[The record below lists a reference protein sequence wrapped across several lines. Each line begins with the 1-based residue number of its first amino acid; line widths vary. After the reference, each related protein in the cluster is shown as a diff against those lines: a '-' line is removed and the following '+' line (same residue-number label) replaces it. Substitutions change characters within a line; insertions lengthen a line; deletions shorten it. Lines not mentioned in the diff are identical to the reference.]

1 MIMGMPVIIDI
12 PESID
17 ETVFEEVSSY
27 LHGIDETFSTYRHD
41 SEVSRFNNG
50 SLKKDNLSADVRYVS
65 EQCEYY
71 SGLTDG
77 YFSAYYSE
85 IFDPSGFVKAWAMH
99 HVAVIIQSGGYA
111 TYLINIAGD
120 MIASGETR
128 TWNIAI
134 QDPLQKDSIYGV
146 VALHNQSIA
155 TSGSYERGD
164 HIINPITRSTD
175 TDLISVS
182 IYGNDIINADVCATT
197 CIAMGS
203 AMAQDFLSRYPTY
216 AALLIKKNGSS
227 ILVNGFTVFKTQIA
241 Q

>member
-1 MIMGMPVIIDI
+1 MGMPVIIDI
-12 PESID
+12 PGSID
-17 ETVFEEVSSY
+17 ETVFEEVFSF
-27 LHGIDETFSTYRHD
+27 LRGVDQTFSTYRHD

-50 SLKKDNLSADVRYVS
+50 LLKKGDLSADVQYVLK
-65 EQCEYY
+65 QCEHY
-71 SGLTDG
+71 SRLTDG
-77 YFSAYYSE
+77 YFTAYYSE
-85 IFDPSGFVKAWAMH
+85 TCDPSGYVKAWAMH
-99 HVAVIIQSGGYA
+99 HVARMIESGGYA

-120 MIASGETR
+120 MIASGQTR

-134 QDPLQKDSIYGV
+134 QDPLRKDSIRGV
-146 VALHNQSIA
+146 VGLQNQSIA

-164 HIINPITRSTD
+164 HIINPITRSSD

-182 IYGNDIINADVCATT
+182 VYGNDIITADVCATT

-227 ILVNGFTVFKTQIA
+227 IFVNGFRLTKTQIA